1 MNRNNEDFLNAY
13 KAYEATAIKV
23 YGSANI
29 YEDDNQC
36 TVTGNKLKL
45 CRTVRNYL
53 SHNGDGNTFVT
64 ATTNMADFLRGET
77 TNILKAQLTVEKVL
91 KKQKALSKKDTIQ
104 TVITMLSK
112 VKGLVPVV
120 DDTGTYIGSLSPS
133 AFICILAKHKC
144 SMSTSIGS
152 VLTKKDLYFP
162 YVASPDVAL
171 SQYDY
176 GDDVV
181 IVTSNAKYKGVVNWN
196 KAVDRDKT

>member
-23 YGSANI
+23 NGSANI

-91 KKQKALSKKDTIQ
+91 KKQKALSKKEDLTFI
-104 TVITMLSK
+104 I
-112 VKGLVPVV
+112 
-120 DDTGTYIGSLSPS
+120 IGNWDSSSYGKNL
-133 AFICILAKHKC
+133 KHKY
-144 SMSTSIGS
+144 SKYNAL
-152 VLTKKDLYFP
+152 VFP
-162 YVASPDVAL
+162 INL
-171 SQYDY
+171 
-176 GDDVV
+176 
-181 IVTSNAKYKGVVNWN
+181 
-196 KAVDRDKT
+196 